1 MKTQK
6 IAYYPGCSAKGSSI
20 DYELSTN
27 EVCRKL
33 GIVSSEID
41 EWNCCG
47 STPAH
52 AVSTELSAALCTRN
66 LMQAS
71 KQGADIVM
79 TPCPSCLSNLLHAKE
94 RMKNPEFKKR
104 VDELLDEPA
113 KDDLPEAT
121 SVMQIIGQNYTADDI
136 RKHVTQTLAG
146 IKIAP
151 YYGCLMS
158 RPADLMKFGDPEN
171 PMLME
176 SLLAA
181 CGADSVIDF
190 PLKTECCGASAG
202 IPHRP
207 LTSVNSGR
215 ILQVAANMEADCIC
229 VCCPLCQMNLD
240 LRQKQA
246 ERRTNSKFG
255 IPVLYF
261 TQLMGIAFGIDEKAL
276 GLNKL
281 IVKADKLVARIKALN
296 TARKEGARAND
307 GGVAKGGNA
316 A

>member
-1 MKTQK
+1 MSTSMK
-6 IAYYPGCSAKGSSI
+6 IGYYPGCSAKGSSL
-20 DYELSTN
+20 DYELSSS
-27 EVCRKL
+27 EVCRIL

-66 LMQAS
+66 LVQAT

-79 TPCPSCLSNLLHAKE
+79 TPCPSCLSNLRHARE
-94 RMKNPEFKKR
+94 RMQNPEFKKR

-113 KDDLPEAT
+113 PEVLPEAT
-121 SVMQIIGQNYTADDI
+121 SVMQMIGKLCSAEDI
-136 RKHVTQTLAG
+136 KSHVIQSLAG
-146 IKIAP
+146 IRIAP

-158 RPADLMKFGDPEN
+158 RPAELMNFGDPEN
-171 PMLME
+171 PTLME
-176 SLLAA
+176 ELLAA
-181 CGADSVIDF
+181 CGADSVLDF

-215 ILQVAANMEADCIC
+215 ILDVAVKMEADCIC

-246 ERRTNSKFG
+246 ERQVNAKFG
-255 IPVLYF
+255 IPVLYY
-261 TQLMGIAFGIDEKAL
+261 TQLMGLAFGCDPKTL

-281 IVKADKLVARIKALN
+281 IVSADRIVDRIRALN
-296 TARKEGARAND
+296 TARKEAQ
-307 GGVAKGGNA
+307 GGNA

>member
-1 MKTQK
+1 MK
-6 IAYYPGCSAKGSSI
+6 IGYYPGCSAKGSSL
-20 DYELSTN
+20 DYELSSS
-27 EVCRKL
+27 EVCRIL
-33 GIVSSEID
+33 GIISSEID

-66 LMQAS
+66 LVQAR
-71 KQGADIVM
+71 KQGAEIVM
-79 TPCPSCLSNLLHAKE
+79 TPCPSCLSNLLHARE
-94 RMKNPEFKKR
+94 RMENPDFHKR

-113 KDDLPEAT
+113 PEDLPEAT
-121 SVMQIIGQNYTADDI
+121 SVMQMIGRLCSAEDI
-136 RKHVTQTLAG
+136 RKHVVLSLGG
-146 IKIAP
+146 IRIAP

-176 SLLAA
+176 SLLSA
-181 CGADSVIDF
+181 CGADSIIDF

-215 ILQVAANMEADCIC
+215 ILDVAVKMEADCIC

-246 ERRTNSKFG
+246 ERQAKAKFG
-255 IPVLYF
+255 IPVLYY
-261 TQLMGIAFGIDEKAL
+261 TQLMGLAFGCDPKTL
-276 GLNKL
+276 GLDKL
-281 IVKADKLVARIKALN
+281 IVSADRIVDRIRALN
-296 TARKEGARAND
+296 TARKE
-307 GGVAKGGNA
+307 AKGGDA

>member
-1 MKTQK
+1 MSTSMK
-6 IAYYPGCSAKGSSI
+6 IGYYPGCSAKGSSL
-20 DYELSTN
+20 DYELSSS
-27 EVCRKL
+27 EVCRIL

-66 LMQAS
+66 LVQAT

-79 TPCPSCLSNLLHAKE
+79 TPCPSCLSNLRHARE
-94 RMKNPEFKKR
+94 RMQNPEFKKR

-113 KDDLPEAT
+113 PEVLPEAT
-121 SVMQIIGQNYTADDI
+121 SVMQMIGKLCSAEDI
-136 RKHVTQTLAG
+136 KSHVRQSLAG
-146 IKIAP
+146 IRIAP

-158 RPADLMKFGDPEN
+158 RPAELMNFGDPEN
-171 PMLME
+171 PTLME
-176 SLLAA
+176 ELLAA
-181 CGADSVIDF
+181 CGADSVLDF

-215 ILQVAANMEADCIC
+215 ILDVAVKMEADCIC

-246 ERRTNSKFG
+246 ERQVNARFG
-255 IPVLYF
+255 IPVLYY
-261 TQLMGIAFGIDEKAL
+261 TQLMGLAFGCDPKTL

-281 IVKADKLVARIKALN
+281 IVSADRIVDRIRALN
-296 TARKEGARAND
+296 TARKEAQ
-307 GGVAKGGNA
+307 GGNA

>member
-1 MKTQK
+1 MSTSMK
-6 IAYYPGCSAKGSSI
+6 IGYYPGCSAKGSSL
-20 DYELSTN
+20 DYELSSS
-27 EVCRKL
+27 EVCRIL

-66 LMQAS
+66 LVQAT

-79 TPCPSCLSNLLHAKE
+79 TPCPSCLSNLRHARE
-94 RMKNPEFKKR
+94 RMQNPEFKKR

-113 KDDLPEAT
+113 PEVLPEAT
-121 SVMQIIGQNYTADDI
+121 SVMQMIGKLCSAEDI
-136 RKHVTQTLAG
+136 KSHVRQSLAG
-146 IKIAP
+146 IRIAP

-158 RPADLMKFGDPEN
+158 RPAELMNFGDPEN
-171 PMLME
+171 PTLME
-176 SLLAA
+176 ELLAA
-181 CGADSVIDF
+181 CGADSVLDF

-215 ILQVAANMEADCIC
+215 ILDVAVKMEADCIC

-246 ERRTNSKFG
+246 ERQVNAKFG
-255 IPVLYF
+255 IPVLYY
-261 TQLMGIAFGIDEKAL
+261 TQLMGLAFGCDPKTL

-281 IVKADKLVARIKALN
+281 IVSADRIVDRIRALN
-296 TARKEGARAND
+296 TARKEAQ
-307 GGVAKGGNA
+307 GGNA

>member
-1 MKTQK
+1 MSTSMK
-6 IAYYPGCSAKGSSI
+6 IGYYPGCSAKGSSL
-20 DYELSTN
+20 DYELSSN
-27 EVCRKL
+27 EVCRIL

-41 EWNCCG
+41 QWNCCG

-66 LMQAS
+66 LVQAT
-71 KQGADIVM
+71 KQGADVVM

-94 RMKNPEFKKR
+94 RMKNPDFKKR
-104 VDELLDEPA
+104 VDELLDEPSPEN
-113 KDDLPEAT
+113 LPDAT
-121 SVMQIIGQNYTADDI
+121 SVMQMIGKLCSAEDI
-136 RKHVTQTLAG
+136 KKHVRLSLAG
-146 IKIAP
+146 IRIAP

-158 RPADLMKFGDPEN
+158 RPADLMNFGDPEN
-171 PMLME
+171 PTLME
-176 SLLAA
+176 ELLTA
-181 CGADSVIDF
+181 CGADSIIDF

-215 ILQVAANMEADCIC
+215 ILDVATKMEADCIV

-246 ERRTNSKFG
+246 ERQANARFR
-255 IPVLYF
+255 IPVLYY
-261 TQLMGIAFGIDEKAL
+261 TQLMGLAFGCDPKTL
-276 GLNKL
+276 GLGKL
-281 IVKADKLVARIKALN
+281 IVSADRIVDRIQALN
-296 TARKEGARAND
+296 TARME
-307 GGVAKGGNA
+307 AKGGDA